1 MKVSS
6 KAVAEYLAKYLNHKI
21 TKEELIDRCERLM
34 QEEMFENKAVQE
46 VVARIGLMDAKN
58 FEVSYEDLS
67 DMLNRLGYRIKVEV
81 A

>member
-1 MKVSS
+1 MRVSNKV
-6 KAVAEYLAKYLNHKI
+6 VAEHLTKYLNHKI
-21 TKEELIDRCERLM
+21 TKEELIELCERLM
-34 QEEMFENKAVQE
+34 QEQTFENKVVQE